1 MMDYT
6 FRGVREDNG
15 EWIYGDLVRINGNY
29 YIHPIAGDYC
39 KGEKV
44 IPESLGIWVG
54 IFSDNKKV
62 FTGDLVKCTNKV
74 GTIHYT
80 GEIIFKG
87 GAFMVKTFIVTACGG
102 YYKERMFKDCANIE
116 VVGNIF
122 DNSVVPVK

>member
-15 EWIYGDLVRINGNY
+15 EWIYGDLVHINDKS
-29 YIHPIAGDYC
+29 YIHSIDNECCEG
-39 KGEKV
+39 KGV
-44 IPESLGIWVG
+44 ITESVSIWTG
-54 IFSDNKKV
+54 LWSDNKRV
-62 FTGDLVKCTNKV
+62 FVGDIVKCTNTV

-87 GAFMVKTFIVTACGG
+87 GAFMVKAFIQTACGG

-116 VVGNIF
+116 IVGNIF
-122 DNSVVPVK
+122 ESK